1 MKGEQLL
8 RALGE
13 VDEDYLAQVDKLRRI
28 PAKKKRHT
36 WIPLA
41 ACLCLVAGVAAWA
54 LRGGMGLPGKE
65 GDQANSNGITEST
78 QGIYVPPLEV
88 ELSQAQP
95 EAMIDMIGFF
105 IYQGRLYAQMD
116 VVEQGQD
123 LVGEQ
128 LGESSGTIDEWT
140 SEDQY
145 LEGTGSVGGPFY
157 EVKGY
162 DPKYMLCMVYDYGVE
177 LFWNNCD
184 ITVSTGGD
192 VLEEVFRL
200 SDGIARA
207 EFQSESDVQKD
218 TGHMT
223 TITRLNQ
230 LAAWVNAL
238 DQAPALASTETDMGQ
253 CLGHLYLTKADGV
266 TVHLRLMEHGYVQVA
281 ELPEVCWQMEWKSIL
296 P

>member
-1 MKGEQLL
+1 MKGERLL
-8 RALGE
+8 HALGE

-105 IYQGRLYAQMD
+105 IYQSRLYAQMD

-266 TVHLRLMEHGYVQVA
+266 TVHLRLMGKDYVQVA
-281 ELPEVCWQMEWKSIL
+281 ELPDVCWQMEWKSIL

>member
-1 MKGEQLL
+1 MKGERLL
-8 RALGE
+8 HALGE
-13 VDEDYLAQVDKLRRI
+13 VDEYYLAQVDKLRRI

-223 TITRLNQ
+223 TITPLNQ

>member
-13 VDEDYLAQVDKLRRI
+13 VDEDYLAQVDELRRI
-28 PAKKKRHT
+28 PPKKKRHT
-36 WIPLA
+36 WIPMA

-54 LRGGMGLPGKE
+54 LRGGMGMPSKE
-65 GDQANSNGITEST
+65 GAEANSNGMSGSS
-78 QGIYVPPLEV
+78 QGVYVPPLEV
-88 ELSQAQP
+88 EHENA
-95 EAMIDMIGFF
+95 DMTGFF
-105 IYQGRLYAQMD
+105 IYQGRIYS
-116 VVEQGQD
+116 QGGMVQEGQE
-123 LVGEQ
+123 LVGAQ

-145 LEGTGSVGGPFY
+145 LEGTGSIGGPFY

-162 DPKYMLCMVYDYGVE
+162 DPQYLLCMVYDYGVE
-177 LFWNNCD
+177 LYWNNCD

-207 EFQSESDVQKD
+207 EFQGD
-218 TGHMT
+218 TGRMT
-223 TITRLNQ
+223 PITRLEQ
-230 LAAWVNAL
+230 LEAWVDAL
-238 DQAPALASTETDMGQ
+238 SQAPALSSAGTDMGQ
-253 CLGHLYLTKADGV
+253 CFGHLYLTKADGV
-266 TVHLRLMEHGYVQVA
+266 TVHLKLMGEDYVQI
-281 ELPEVCWQMEWKSIL
+281 ENLPGVCWQMEWLSMV

>member
-1 MKGEQLL
+1 MKGERLL
-8 RALGE
+8 HALGE

-95 EAMIDMIGFF
+95 ETMIDMSGFF

-116 VVEQGQD
+116 VVEQGRN

>member
-1 MKGEQLL
+1 MKGERLL
-8 RALGE
+8 HALGE

-78 QGIYVPPLEV
+78 QGVYVPPLKV

-162 DPKYMLCMVYDYGVE
+162 DPKYLLCMEYDYGVE

-184 ITVSTGGD
+184 ITVSTGGE

-238 DQAPALASTETDMGQ
+238 DQAPALASAETDMGQ
-253 CLGHLYLTKADGV
+253 CLGNLYLTKADGV

>member
-1 MKGEQLL
+1 MKGERLL
-8 RALGE
+8 HALGE

-95 EAMIDMIGFF
+95 ETMIDMSGFF

-162 DPKYMLCMVYDYGVE
+162 DPKYLLCMEYDYGVE

-184 ITVSTGGD
+184 ITVSTGGE

-200 SDGIARA
+200 SDGIAQA
-207 EFQSESDVQKD
+207 EFQSESDVQGD
-218 TGHMT
+218 TGHKL
-223 TITRLNQ
+223 TITPLDQ
-230 LAAWVNAL
+230 LQAWVNAL
-238 DQAPALASTETDMGQ
+238 DQAPAMASSETDMGQ

>member
-1 MKGEQLL
+1 MKGERLL
-8 RALGE
+8 HALGE

-28 PAKKKRHT
+28 PEKKKRHT

-266 TVHLRLMEHGYVQVA
+266 TVHLRLMGKDYVQVA
-281 ELPEVCWQMEWKSIL
+281 ELPDVCWQMEWKSIL

>member
-1 MKGEQLL
+1 MRGERLL
-8 RALGE
+8 HALGE

-54 LRGGMGLPGKE
+54 LRGGMGMPGKE

-145 LEGTGSVGGPFY
+145 LEGTGSIGGPFY

>member
-1 MKGEQLL
+1 MKGERLL
-8 RALGE
+8 HALGE

-36 WIPLA
+36 WIPLV

>member
-1 MKGEQLL
+1 MKGERLL
-8 RALGE
+8 HALGE

-223 TITRLNQ
+223 TITPLNQ

>member
-1 MKGEQLL
+1 MKGERLL
-8 RALGE
+8 HALGE

-95 EAMIDMIGFF
+95 EAMIDMSGFF

>member
-1 MKGEQLL
+1 MKGERLL
-8 RALGE
+8 HALGE

-78 QGIYVPPLEV
+78 QGVYVPPLKV

>member
-13 VDEDYLAQVDKLRRI
+13 VDEDYLAQVDELRRM
-28 PAKKKRHT
+28 PPKKKRRT
-36 WIPLA
+36 WISMA
-41 ACLCLVAGVAAWA
+41 ACLCLVAGVAMWA
-54 LRGGMGLPGKE
+54 LQGGMGMPGKDGAE
-65 GDQANSNGITEST
+65 TNSNGMSGSA

-88 ELSQAQP
+88 EHESA
-95 EAMIDMIGFF
+95 DMTGFF
-105 IYQGRLYAQMD
+105 IYQGRIYS
-116 VVEQGQD
+116 QGGMVQEGQK
-123 LVGEQ
+123 LVGAQ

-145 LEGTGSVGGPFY
+145 LEGTGSIGGPFY

-162 DPKYMLCMVYDYGVE
+162 DPRYLLCMVHDYGVE

-200 SDGIARA
+200 SGGIAQA
-207 EFQSESDVQKD
+207 EFQGKSDFQGE
-218 TGHMT
+218 TGRT
-223 TITRLNQ
+223 TSITRLEQ
-230 LAAWVNAL
+230 LEAWVDDL
-238 DQAPALASTETDMGQ
+238 GQAPALFSAETDMGQ

-266 TVHLRLMEHGYVQVA
+266 TVHLRLMGNGYVQVA
-281 ELPEVCWQMEWKSIL
+281 ELPEVCWQIEWQSIL

>member
-1 MKGEQLL
+1 MKGERLL
-8 RALGE
+8 HALGE

-65 GDQANSNGITEST
+65 SDQANSNGITEST

-266 TVHLRLMEHGYVQVA
+266 TVHLRLMGKDYVQVA
-281 ELPEVCWQMEWKSIL
+281 ELPDVCWQMEWKSIL

>member
-8 RALGE
+8 HALGE
-13 VDEDYLAQVDKLRRI
+13 VDEDYLAQVDELRRI
-28 PAKKKRHT
+28 PPKKKRHT
-36 WIPLA
+36 WIPMA

-54 LRGGMGLPGKE
+54 LRGGMGMPSQG
-65 GDQANSNGITEST
+65 GDQTNSNGITEST

-88 ELSQAQP
+88 ELPQAET

-116 VVEQGQD
+116 VVEQGQN

-140 SEDQY
+140 PEDQY
-145 LEGTGSVGGPFY
+145 LEGTGSIGGPFY

-162 DPKYMLCMVYDYGVE
+162 DPRYLLCMVHDYGVG

-184 ITVSTGGD
+184 ITVSTGAD
-192 VLEEVFRL
+192 VLEEVFHL
-200 SDGIARA
+200 SDGIVQA
-207 EFQSESDVQKD
+207 ESDFQGD
-218 TGHMT
+218 TGSMT
-223 TITRLNQ
+223 QITQ
-230 LAAWVNAL
+230 LEQLETWVDAL
-238 DQAPALASTETDMGQ
+238 SQTPALSSAETDMGQ

-266 TVHLRLMEHGYVQVA
+266 TVHLRLMGNGYVQVA
-281 ELPEVCWQMEWKSIL
+281 ELPEVCWQMEWQSMV

>member
-13 VDEDYLAQVDKLRRI
+13 VDEDYLGQVDELRRI
-28 PAKKKRHT
+28 PPKKKRHT
-36 WIPLA
+36 WIPMA

-54 LRGGMGLPGKE
+54 LRDGMGMPNQG
-65 GDQANSNGITEST
+65 GDQTNSNGITEST

-88 ELSQAQP
+88 ELPQA
-95 EAMIDMIGFF
+95 ETETMIDMSGFF
-105 IYQGRLYAQMD
+105 IYQGRLYAQMN
-116 VVEQGQD
+116 VVEQGQN

-140 SEDQY
+140 PEDQY
-145 LEGTGSVGGPFY
+145 LEGTGSIGGPFY

-162 DPKYMLCMVYDYGVE
+162 DPRYLLCMVHDYGVG

-184 ITVSTGGD
+184 ITVSTGAD
-192 VLEEVFRL
+192 VLEEVFHL
-200 SDGIARA
+200 SDGIVQA
-207 EFQSESDVQKD
+207 ESDFQGD
-218 TGHMT
+218 TGSMT
-223 TITRLNQ
+223 QITQ
-230 LAAWVNAL
+230 LEQLETWVDDL
-238 DQAPALASTETDMGQ
+238 GQAPALSSAETDMEQ

-266 TVHLRLMEHGYVQVA
+266 TVHLRLMGNGYVQVA
-281 ELPEVCWQMEWKSIL
+281 ELPEVCWQMEWQSIL

>member
-1 MKGEQLL
+1 MKGERLL
-8 RALGE
+8 HALGE

-95 EAMIDMIGFF
+95 ETMIDMIGFF

>member
-1 MKGEQLL
+1 MKGERLL
-8 RALGE
+8 HALGE

-207 EFQSESDVQKD
+207 EFQSESDVQGD
-218 TGHMT
+218 TGHKL

>member
-1 MKGEQLL
+1 MKGERLL
-8 RALGE
+8 HALGE

-162 DPKYMLCMVYDYGVE
+162 DPKYLLCMEYDYGVE

-184 ITVSTGGD
+184 ITVSTGGE

>member
-1 MKGEQLL
+1 MKGERLL
-8 RALGE
+8 HALGE

-162 DPKYMLCMVYDYGVE
+162 DPKYLLCMVYDYGVE

-184 ITVSTGGD
+184 ITVSTGGE

-200 SDGIARA
+200 SDGIAQA
-207 EFQSESDVQKD
+207 EFQSESDVQGD
-218 TGHMT
+218 TGHKI
-223 TITRLNQ
+223 TITPLDQ

>member
-8 RALGE
+8 HALGE
-13 VDEDYLAQVDKLRRI
+13 VDEEYLAQVDELRRM
-28 PAKKKRHT
+28 PPKKKRHT
-36 WIPLA
+36 WIPMA

-54 LRGGMGLPGKE
+54 LQGGMGMPSKDGAE
-65 GDQANSNGITEST
+65 TNSNGMSGSA

-88 ELSQAQP
+88 ELPQA
-95 EAMIDMIGFF
+95 ETETMIDMSGFF

-116 VVEQGQD
+116 VVEQGQN

-140 SEDQY
+140 SENQY
-145 LEGTGSVGGPFY
+145 LDGTGSIGGPFY

-162 DPKYMLCMVYDYGVE
+162 DPRYLLCMVHDYGVE

-192 VLEEVFRL
+192 VLEEVFHL
-200 SDGIARA
+200 SDGIVQA
-207 EFQSESDVQKD
+207 ESDFQGD
-218 TGHMT
+218 TGSMT
-223 TITRLNQ
+223 QITQ
-230 LAAWVNAL
+230 LEQLETWVNAL
-238 DQAPALASTETDMGQ
+238 SQAPALSSAETDMEQ

-266 TVHLRLMEHGYVQVA
+266 TVHLRLMGNGYVQMA
-281 ELPEVCWQMEWKSIL
+281 ELPEVCWQIEWQSIL

>member
-1 MKGEQLL
+1 MRGERLL
-8 RALGE
+8 HALGE

-28 PAKKKRHT
+28 PAKKRRHT

-65 GDQANSNGITEST
+65 EDQANSNGITEST

-162 DPKYMLCMVYDYGVE
+162 DPKYLLCMEYDYGVE

-266 TVHLRLMEHGYVQVA
+266 TVHLRLMGKDYVQVA
-281 ELPEVCWQMEWKSIL
+281 ELPDVCWQMEWKSIL

>member
-1 MKGEQLL
+1 MRGERLL
-8 RALGE
+8 HALGE

-230 LAAWVNAL
+230 LAAWVNDL

-266 TVHLRLMEHGYVQVA
+266 TMHLRLMGKDYVQVA
-281 ELPEVCWQMEWKSIL
+281 ELPDVCWQMEWKSIL
-296 P
+296 L

>member
-1 MKGEQLL
+1 M
-8 RALGE
+8 
-13 VDEDYLAQVDKLRRI
+13 
-28 PAKKKRHT
+28 
-36 WIPLA
+36 
-41 ACLCLVAGVAAWA
+41 
-54 LRGGMGLPGKE
+54 
-65 GDQANSNGITEST
+65 
-78 QGIYVPPLEV
+78 
-88 ELSQAQP
+88 
-95 EAMIDMIGFF
+95 
-105 IYQGRLYAQMD
+105 
-116 VVEQGQD
+116 
-123 LVGEQ
+123 
-128 LGESSGTIDEWT
+128 
-140 SEDQY
+140 
-145 LEGTGSVGGPFY
+145 
-157 EVKGY
+157 KGY

-184 ITVSTGGD
+184 ITVSTGGE

-253 CLGHLYLTKADGV
+253 CLGYLYLTKADGV

>member
-8 RALGE
+8 HALGE
-13 VDEDYLAQVDKLRRI
+13 VDEEYLAQVDELRRI
-28 PAKKKRHT
+28 PLKKKRHT
-36 WIPLA
+36 WIPMA

-54 LRGGMGLPGKE
+54 LRGGMGMPGKE
-65 GDQANSNGITEST
+65 SDQTNSNGITEST

-88 ELSQAQP
+88 ELPQAET

-116 VVEQGQD
+116 VVEQGQN

-140 SEDQY
+140 PEDQY
-145 LEGTGSVGGPFY
+145 LEGTGSIGGPFY

-162 DPKYMLCMVYDYGVE
+162 DPRYLLCMVHDYGVG

-184 ITVSTGGD
+184 ITVSTGAD

-207 EFQSESDVQKD
+207 EFQKEVDVQ
-218 TGHMT
+218 GENRHT
-223 TITRLNQ
+223 TPITQ
-230 LAAWVNAL
+230 LEELEAWVDAL
-238 DQAPALASTETDMGQ
+238 SQTLALSSTETDMGQ
-253 CLGHLYLTKADGV
+253 CLGHLHLTKADGV
-266 TVHLRLMEHGYVQVA
+266 TVHLRLMGNGYVQMA
-281 ELPEVCWQMEWKSIL
+281 DLPEVCWQMEWLSMV

>member
-1 MKGEQLL
+1 MKGERLL
-8 RALGE
+8 HALGE

-230 LAAWVNAL
+230 LAAWVNDL

-281 ELPEVCWQMEWKSIL
+281 ELPDVCWQMEWKSIL